1 MQKRK
6 PIVGITQG
14 DSNGIGYEVIIKA
27 ISDPRVLEFF
37 TPVVY
42 GSSKLFGFYRKS
54 IPEIDQMDT
63 NVITSAQDAKTK
75 RINILNC
82 LPENVFAEPGQ
93 ATPESAK
100 AAIMALDKAVED
112 IKEGTVD
119 VLVTGPINK
128 KAMSGQGFGFPGHTE
143 YLQKQFGV
151 KDVTMLMTSHRLNWA
166 WLQAIFP

>member
-27 ISDPRVLEFF
+27 VADPRVLEFF

-42 GSSKLFGFYRKS
+42 GSSKLFGFYRKT
-54 IPEIDQMDT
+54 IHEIEQLDT
-63 NVITSAQDAKTK
+63 NVITNAADAKPK

-82 LPENVFAEPGQ
+82 LPDNVFAEPGQ

-100 AAIMALDKAVED
+100 AAITALARAVSD
-112 IKEGTVD
+112 IKEGLID
-119 VLVTGPINK
+119 ALVTGPINK
-128 KAMSGQGFGFPGHTE
+128 KAMSGEGFGICRSSSESPT
-143 YLQKQFGV
+143 
-151 KDVTMLMTSHRLNWA
+151 
-166 WLQAIFP
+166 